1 MDIIDYSKDQRKI
14 CEDAEDVD
22 WYGEL
27 EDKPEIERELFRLQ
41 SIYYNKRTNDAKR
54 QNAWLD
60 MMTLVHK
67 YAKSLVKQK
76 LKNKKFLQ
84 PDIIEDYTNLST
96 ISFMSQYIYRP
107 NFKCGA
113 SFGKMINYKVM
124 EAVYGKKDEEKVQSL
139 SVSFLDKDTDLLA
152 MQKAVDVKFL
162 FGPSEVEENRY
173 EDEENIANEF
183 IDDLLDEFDSSIDD
197 QLLRLKAR
205 MYFQLVIRHPKNRHV
220 KEQFIKYICKNKK
233 EIDVVQILELELY
246 KKFKKTLIQYSDE
259 DMKRHKQWLKEE
271 EKRLEREKKKKEY
284 C

>member
-259 DMKRHKQWLKEE
+259 DMKRHKQWLREE